1 MDDIILDDD
10 INNNIFIDQS
20 KENFYPHKIKT
31 FRDLSGIVFDNDNKE
46 TFEVGRERICI
57 LMLM

>member
-46 TFEVGRERICI
+46 TFEVGRECV
-57 LMLM
+57 LY